1 MFVIRSPTPLA
12 TSEDEHLFFCFW
24 EMQIWVHQALLFD
37 VVDSFVALQS
47 FQRGKGLFTI
57 VASLLV
63 LLDNVLCQ
71 LGR

>member
-47 FQRGKGLFTI
+47 FQRGKALFTI
-57 VASLLV
+57 VASLLM
-63 LLDNVLCQ
+63 LPTNVLCQ
-71 LGR
+71 LGC